1 VTVRTQLA
9 SIARKIGGGLPGRT
23 VSTPLAVA
31 DGYEEHVP
39 DALLWVK
46 DAPLF
51 IDDENLGRF
60 YDAVVRPAF
69 KENVPF
75 KLKISEGQKKDLQ
88 AKLGGK
94 GKLGLAPW
102 LSSILNAEVEVS
114 AEGQVSKGSTF
125 GFEQEVT
132 FEPISTPQ
140 RQLVQL
146 MVFYALNQPAR
157 LMVGG
162 IEGPLEWQRSGG
174 IAAVPRGLAFI
185 DLPRGTKFI
194 PMAAEFSNGKVV
206 TLFDKLPGSANAQ
219 PPAFEREKKQA
230 YWEWYA
236 ANFDPAR
243 SVEVIESASAA
254 NGKIEW
260 IDFRVPL
267 NSQAEMMHV
276 HLEARGRYF
285 TGALAYMIVRRSLGH
300 GLRLVGTLK
309 DGPDINVMALYEK

>member
-1 VTVRTQLA
+1 MPSA
-9 SIARKIGGGLPGRT
+9 
-23 VSTPLAVA
+23 AVA
-31 DGYEEHVP
+31 GHDELIP

-51 IDDENLGRF
+51 IDDDNLGRF

-69 KENVPF
+69 KEDVPF

-88 AKLGGK
+88 AKLGTK
-94 GKLGLAPW
+94 GKLGLASW
-102 LSSILNAEVEVS
+102 LSSILNADVEVS
-114 AEGQVSKGSTF
+114 AEGQLSKGSTF
-125 GFEQEVT
+125 GVEQEVT

-162 IEGPLEWQRSGG
+162 IDGPLEWQRTGS

-185 DLPRGTKFI
+185 DLPPETKFI

-206 TLFDKLPGSANAQ
+206 TLFDKLRDGSDAL
-219 PPAFEREKKQA
+219 PPPFEHEKKKE
-230 YWEWYA
+230 YWRWFA
-236 ANFDPAR
+236 ANFDATR
-243 SVEVIESASAA
+243 SIEAIESASAA

-285 TGALAYMIVRRSLGH
+285 TGALAYMIVRRSIGH